1 MVARMEKA
9 TRSWSGWTWC
19 DDQAPKGKEE
29 KEKQKAR
36 VDQVKGITSLFGL
49 YSRHQVGVSDLE

>member
-1 MVARMEKA
+1 MEKA